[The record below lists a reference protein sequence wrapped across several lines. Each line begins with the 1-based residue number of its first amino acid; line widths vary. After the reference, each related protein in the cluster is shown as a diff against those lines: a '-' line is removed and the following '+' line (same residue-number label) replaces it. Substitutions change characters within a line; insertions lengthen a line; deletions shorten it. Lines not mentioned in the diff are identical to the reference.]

1 MLHLR
6 LESLTRGGALAL
18 LQVTLLDALRLRLMV
33 TLSLIHF
40 FLRLSLCVHTFDE
53 TMLHSASTGC
63 RTLQREQH
71 TSIGWHLLLQKC
83 LLRHDF
89 KYCIIMRLYP
99 CYDDIGTLS
108 SPLLSSPLLSSPFIS
123 FIMQWRTTDGQNQI
137 SFQLITTLWFWV
149 CLTHTINQST
159 LNTLKTH

>member
-108 SPLLSSPLLSSPFIS
+108 SPLLSSPLHSLASSCS
-123 FIMQWRTTDGQNQI
+123 EGQPMAKTKSHSSLLPHYGFEFASHI
-137 SFQLITTLWFWV
+137 QLIKA
-149 CLTHTINQST
+149 H
-159 LNTLKTH
+159 